1 MASAEEKREAAKDR
15 KGRKEG
21 VKVGKGHK
29 ALLCSLLMLSFVEAK
44 NGCIPLGALRPI
56 SSPDKER
63 DGKDAIPSHIT

>member
-21 VKVGKGHK
+21 VKARVGKGHK
-29 ALLCSLLMLSFVEAK
+29 DLLCSLLMLSFVEAK
-44 NGCIPLGALRPI
+44 NGCIPLGAVSPI

-63 DGKDAIPSHIT
+63 DGKEAIP